1 MFKQFTKPKGKIL
14 LFSGLCAALGSA
26 AALAGG
32 ADPLAGK
39 MNLPA
44 LQAAQAYQGFIV
56 KYRTGAAERSSAAAA
71 SRSLAAAA
79 AETGTRL
86 DAVRRLA
93 TGAQLVRASGGLDR
107 AGAEA
112 LMRRLA
118 RDPNVA
124 YVEPDVRL
132 TIQFTPDD
140 SRYSEQ
146 WHYYEATAGLNLPG
160 AWDNADGSGAVVAV
174 VDTGYTDHS
183 DLLGNII
190 GGYDFISDNATA
202 RDGNGRDSDA
212 HDEGDWYSWFE
223 CGQFFPASSS
233 WHGTHVAGTVAA
245 ETHNSQGVAGVAFNA
260 KVVPVRVLGKCGGS
274 LSDIADA
281 IVWASGGS
289 VSGVP
294 ANPYPAD
301 VINMSLGGSG
311 ACGATFQDAIDT
323 AVGNGTSVV
332 VAAGNSNANAANYQP
347 ASCNNVISVAATDR
361 QGNRASYSNYGSV
374 VDVAAPGGE
383 TNSTANGVLSTL
395 NSGSQTPASES
406 YAFYQGTSM
415 ATPHVAGLAA
425 LVKSVDPDMTPAQ
438 VEAAI
443 VDNARGFA
451 GSCTQCGS
459 GLADAD
465 ATVTAVMNP

>member
-1 MFKQFTKPKGKIL
+1 MFKHITKTTPRVSLI
-14 LFSGLCAALGSA
+14 FGLCAALGASAVSA
-26 AALAGG
+26 AGPDALA
-32 ADPLAGK
+32 DK

-44 LQAAQAYQGFIV
+44 LEAQQQFDGFIV
-56 KYRTGAAERSSAAAA
+56 KYRDGGERSAA
-71 SRSLAAAA
+71 LNAAA
-79 AETGTRL
+79 AELGTSL
-86 DAVRRLA
+86 APVRRLA
-93 TGAQLVRASGGLDR
+93 TGAQLIRAGRGLDR

-118 RDPNVA
+118 RAPDVA

-160 AWDNADGSGAVVAV
+160 AWDQADGAGAVVAV
-174 VDTGYTDHS
+174 LDTGYTDHS

-190 GGYDFISDNATA
+190 GGYDFISDSATA
-202 RDGNGRDSDA
+202 RDGDGRDSDA
-212 HDEGDWYSWFE
+212 HDEGDWYGWFE
-223 CGQFFPASSS
+223 CGFLPANSS

-281 IVWASGGS
+281 MVWASGGS

-294 ANPYPAD
+294 DNAYPAD
-301 VINMSLGGSG
+301 IINMSLGGSG
-311 ACGATFQDAIDT
+311 ACGATFQDAIDA
-323 AVGNGTSVV
+323 AVANGTSVV
-332 VAAGNSNANAANYQP
+332 VAAGNSNDDAANYQP

-361 QGNRASYSNYGSV
+361 DGNRASYSNYGSV

-383 TNSTANGVLSTL
+383 TGTTANGVLSTL
-395 NSGSQTPASES
+395 NSGSQTPSAES

-425 LVKSVDPDMTPAQ
+425 LLKSVDPDMTPSG

-443 VDNARGFA
+443 VDNTRAFA
-451 GSCTQCGS
+451 GSCSQCGS

-465 ATVTAVMNP
+465 ATVTAVMNQ

>member
-1 MFKQFTKPKGKIL
+1 MKKHSSKPSNKVLPFFAI
-14 LFSGLCAALGSA
+14 C
-26 AALAGG
+26 ALACSAG
-32 ADPLAGK
+32 ALAAPDPLAGK

-44 LQAAQAYQGFIV
+44 LQAGQNHQRFIV
-56 KYRTGAAERSSAAAA
+56 KYREGAAERA
-71 SRSLAAAA
+71 SLAAGNRLLNAVA
-79 AETGTRL
+79 AETGSEL
-86 DAVRRLA
+86 NLVRRLA
-93 TGAQLVRASGGLDR
+93 TGADLVGVPGGLDG
-107 AGAEA
+107 AAAEA
-112 LMRRLA
+112 LMRRFA
-118 RDPNVA
+118 RDPDVA
-124 YVEPDVRL
+124 YVEPDIRL
-132 TIQFTPDD
+132 TTQFTPDD

-146 WHYYEATAGLNLPG
+146 WHYYEPTAGLNLPG
-160 AWDNADGSGAVVAV
+160 AWDKADGSGAVVAV

-190 GGYDFISDNATA
+190 GGYDFISDSATA

-212 HDEGDWYSWFE
+212 HDEGDWYGWFE
-223 CGQFFPASSS
+223 CGIFPASSS

-245 ETHNSQGVAGVAFNA
+245 LTDNSQGVAGVAFNA

-294 ANPYPAD
+294 ANPFPAD

-323 AVGNGTSVV
+323 AVGNGAAVV
-332 VAAGNSNANAANYQP
+332 VAAGNSNADASGFQP

-383 TNSTANGVLSTL
+383 TASTANGVLSTL
-395 NSGSQTPASES
+395 NSGSQTPSSES

-425 LVKSVDPDMTPAQ
+425 LVRSVDPDITPAEL
-438 VEAAI
+438 EAEIKA
-443 VDNARGFA
+443 NARAFA
-451 GSCTQCGS
+451 GSCSQCGS